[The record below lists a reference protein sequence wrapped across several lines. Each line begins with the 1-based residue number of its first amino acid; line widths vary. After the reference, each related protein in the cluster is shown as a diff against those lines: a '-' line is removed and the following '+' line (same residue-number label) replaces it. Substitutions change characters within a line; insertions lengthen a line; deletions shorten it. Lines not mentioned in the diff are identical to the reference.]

1 MIQRLD
7 PSARLSTNRFQ
18 LMNNPMDSN
27 RCLLVVDYMWWA
39 DNEREIMNWMQERLP
54 RGIEHLEGMVLVFE
68 NDFDRI
74 NFLMKWGP

>member
-1 MIQRLD
+1 M
-7 PSARLSTNRFQ
+7 
-18 LMNNPMDSN
+18 
-27 RCLLVVDYMWWA
+27 VVDYMWWA

-68 NDFDRI
+68 NDFDRL

>member
-1 MIQRLD
+1 
-7 PSARLSTNRFQ
+7 
-18 LMNNPMDSN
+18 
-27 RCLLVVDYMWWA
+27 MWWA

-68 NDFDRI
+68 SDFDRL